1 MKTAIDPIVDALKE
15 AKIGIERIVYGS
27 RAMTLKGEYR
37 DQVVEELFKLN
48 FRRQGPNHY
57 THQDGRILFVGPVI
71 FKDKTFI
78 LQQIK
83 NAGEAPAQQD

>member
-27 RAMTLKGEYR
+27 RAMTLKGDYR

-48 FRRQGPNHY
+48 FRRQGPSHY
-57 THQDGRILFVGPVI
+57 IHQDGRILFVGPVI
-71 FKDKTFI
+71 FKDNTFI